1 MTRFKPSTEIDPR
14 SLAPDA
20 VPPGPITFSVVYG
33 SHAHGTAT
41 PTSDVDLRG
50 VYILPN
56 DDFLGLGRPKTTW
69 ERKSDDIV
77 FWELGHFVQ
86 LLCKGNPNI
95 VGMLFAPLDCVVVL
109 GTLGYE
115 LTGMRQAFLTQG
127 FRSAYMG
134 WIHRETRDIEK
145 FHNAKR
151 LSHIPRLIWELE
163 SVYTIGNMVV
173 RPDETK
179 RQSIIDIKTGE
190 MDYDEAVGWI
200 GNMILDLEEL
210 DAEVGPSL
218 PDEPYEEMNTWL
230 LEARRRFG

>member
-1 MTRFKPSTEIDPR
+1 MFALRALGDAAREVQRALGAADVEGARRGLR
-14 SLAPDA
+14 SLCSRDPSQLDAPQLVA
-20 VPPGPITFSVVYG
+20 ASVE
-33 SHAHGTAT
+33 SIAENSAD
-41 PTSDVDLRG
+41 S
-50 VYILPN
+50 
-56 DDFLGLGRPKTTW
+56 
-69 ERKSDDIV
+69 
-77 FWELGHFVQ
+77 FV
-86 LLCKGNPNI
+86 
-95 VGMLFAPLDCVVVL
+95 APLDCVVVL